1 MSSTNAEYIS
11 LKSIVLTI
19 KDYMSELL
27 SSWKL
32 MAVVAFLAALYFGL
46 RSYSE
51 DDKYGATLSYMLEDS
66 EGTSMGSITGL
77 LGSFGLGASKGLNRD
92 KLVELSKS
100 DLIIRQ
106 ALLDEVSINE
116 QTDFLANHM
125 IKLYEYDKAWS
136 KKETNSLKGFSFT
149 TDSIGALS
157 IKDYSALKQLKSKI
171 VGSPAMGI
179 DGILTS
185 SYNEGS
191 GILQLKASSRNPE
204 FSIKLCERLYHNL
217 DSFFVFKTIERQKQ
231 NYEVIKSKTDSL
243 TAVLEQTEYALAR
256 FKDTERNLFR
266 RVDKI
271 EERRLENKTK
281 MLYLALGK
289 ALENLEIADYSLK
302 YQTPILS
309 IIDQPHLP
317 IGNAKK
323 PLIIDLILGF
333 IFGCILSGLFI
344 VIRKKYREIMAD

>member
-1 MSSTNAEYIS
+1 MNSTGDEYIS
-11 LKSIVLTI
+11 LKNIILTI
-19 KDYMSELL
+19 KDYVSELL
-27 SSWKL
+27 LSWKL
-32 MAVVAFLAALYFGL
+32 IAIIALLCALYFGL
-46 RSYSE
+46 RTHWE
-51 DDKYGATLSYMLEDS
+51 DDKYVATLSYMLEDS

-92 KLVELSKS
+92 KLVELSRS
-100 DLIIRQ
+100 DLIIRKT
-106 ALLDEVSINE
+106 LLDEVRVNSRI
-116 QTDFLANHM
+116 DLLANHM
-125 IKLYEYDKAWS
+125 IELYEYDKAWA
-136 KKETNSLKGFSFT
+136 KKENNPLNGFSFKK
-149 TDSIGALS
+149 DSSKALS
-157 IKDYSALKQLKSKI
+157 IKDYSALKQLKSRI
-171 VGSPAMGI
+171 VGSPSMGI
-179 DGILTS
+179 EGILTS
-185 SYNEGS
+185 GYNEDS
-191 GILQLKASSRNPE
+191 GILELTAVSRNPE
-204 FSIKLCERLYHNL
+204 LSIKLCERLYHNL

-231 NYEVIKSKTDSL
+231 NYDVIKAKTDSL
-243 TAVLEQTEYALAR
+243 TAVLEQTEYALAK

-323 PLIIDLILGF
+323 PLVLDLILGF
-333 IFGCILSGLFI
+333 IFGCILSGLFV
-344 VIRKKYREIMAD
+344 VIRKKYREIMTD